1 MLAPRGLS
9 KIKIKV
15 SKITLK
21 IHSHDNGNYTDSINT
36 IILHHDSLVLN
47 FRIEGKYRRFF
58 QNDITF
64 KRYYQINDTKICIH
78 INDVLDKLYLSK
90 RNRIRR
96 ISLIFNNE
104 VKICYLH
111 KKLGP

>member
-1 MLAPRGLS
+1 M
-9 KIKIKV
+9 
-15 SKITLK
+15 LK
-21 IHSHDNGNYTDSINT
+21 IHSHDNGNYTNSMNT
-36 IILHHDSLVLN
+36 IILYHDSLVLN
-47 FRIEGKYRRFF
+47 FRIEGKYRRFI

-64 KRYYQINDTKICIH
+64 KRYYQINDIKICNH

-90 RNRIRR
+90 RNRIRK

-104 VKICYLH
+104 VKIYYLH